1 MKRNTVLLVIGVAI
15 LLFWAI
21 TTRNMAI
28 NQKQKAEQLQAQVD
42 SLKSENFILQT
53 QLGRYE
59 LTLDYLQ
66 EVNPKAALQASNY
79 MNHETE

>member
-1 MKRNTVLLVIGVAI
+1 MKRNTVLLIIGVAI

-21 TTRNMAI
+21 TTRNMAV
-28 NQKQKAEQLQAQVD
+28 NQKQKVEQLQAQVD
-42 SLKSENFILQT
+42 SLQSENFILQT

-59 LTLDYLQ
+59 LTLEYL
-66 EVNPKAALQASNY
+66 EKENPKAALQASNY

>member
-1 MKRNTVLLVIGVAI
+1 MKRNTVLLIIGVAI

-21 TTRNMAI
+21 TTRNMAV
-28 NQKQKAEQLQAQVD
+28 NQKQKAEQLQSKVD
-42 SLKSENFILQT
+42 SLQSENFILQT

>member
-1 MKRNTVLLVIGVAI
+1 MKRNTILLVIGVAI

-28 NQKQKAEQLQAQVD
+28 NQKQKAEQFQAQVD

>member
-1 MKRNTVLLVIGVAI
+1 MKRNVILLIVGVAI
-15 LLFWAI
+15 ILFWAI
-21 TTRNMAI
+21 TTRDLAI
-28 NQKQKAEQLQAQVD
+28 SNKRKSEQLQAQVD

-59 LTLDYLQ
+59 LTLEHLTK
-66 EVNPKAALQASNY
+66 VNPKAALQATNF

>member
-1 MKRNTVLLVIGVAI
+1 MKRNTVLLIIGVAI

-21 TTRNMAI
+21 TTRNMAV
-28 NQKQKAEQLQAQVD
+28 NQKQKVAQLQAQVD
-42 SLKSENFILQT
+42 SLQSENFILQT

-59 LTLDYLQ
+59 LTLEYL
-66 EVNPKAALQASNY
+66 EKENPKAALQASNY

>member
-21 TTRNMAI
+21 TTRNTAI
-28 NQKQKAEQLQAQVD
+28 NQKQKAEQLQTQVD

-66 EVNPKAALQASNY
+66 EVNPKAAHLLI
-79 MNHETE
+79 

>member
-1 MKRNTVLLVIGVAI
+1 MKRNTVLLVIGITI

-21 TTRNMAI
+21 TTRNMAVS
-28 NQKQKAEQLQAQVD
+28 QKQKVEQLQAQVD
-42 SLKSENFILQT
+42 SLQSENFVLQT

-66 EVNPKAALQASNY
+66 EVNPEAALQASNY

>member
-1 MKRNTVLLVIGVAI
+1 MRNTVVLIIGVII
-15 LLFWAI
+15 LCFWAVS
-21 TTRNMAI
+21 TRNKSI
-28 NQKQKAEQLQAQVD
+28 EYKQQVEVLTQTTD
-42 SLKSENFILQT
+42 SLAAENFILKT

>member
-1 MKRNTVLLVIGVAI
+1 MKNTIVLIIGVII
-15 LLFWAI
+15 LCFWAI
-21 TTRNMAI
+21 STRNKSI
-28 NQKQKAEQLQAQVD
+28 EYKQQVEALTQTKD
-42 SLKSENFILQT
+42 SLVAENFILQT

-66 EVNPKAALQASNY
+66 GVNPKAALQFVNH

>member
-1 MKRNTVLLVIGVAI
+1 MKKNTVLLVIGIAI
-15 LLFWAI
+15 VLFWAI

-28 NQKQKAEQLQAQVD
+28 NQKQKAEQLQTQVD

-59 LTLDYLQ
+59 LTIDYLQ

>member
-1 MKRNTVLLVIGVAI
+1 
-15 LLFWAI
+15 
-21 TTRNMAI
+21 MAV
-28 NQKQKAEQLQAQVD
+28 NHKQKAEQLQAQVD
-42 SLKSENFILQT
+42 SLQSENFVLQT

-66 EVNPKAALQASNY
+66 EVNPKAALQANNY

>member
-1 MKRNTVLLVIGVAI
+1 MKRNTVLLVIGITI

-21 TTRNMAI
+21 TTRNMAVS
-28 NQKQKAEQLQAQVD
+28 QKQKVEQLQAQVD
-42 SLKSENFILQT
+42 SLQSENFILQT

>member
-28 NQKQKAEQLQAQVD
+28 NQKQKAEQLQTQVD

>member
-28 NQKQKAEQLQAQVD
+28 NQKQKAEQLQTQVD

-59 LTLDYLQ
+59 LTIDYLQ

>member
-1 MKRNTVLLVIGVAI
+1 MKRNTLLLIIGVII

-21 TTRNMAI
+21 STRNMAV
-28 NQKQKAEQLQAQVD
+28 NHKQKAEQLQAQVD
-42 SLKSENFILQT
+42 SLQSENFVLQT

-59 LTLDYLQ
+59 LTLEYL
-66 EVNPKAALQASNY
+66 EKENPKAALQANNY

>member
-1 MKRNTVLLVIGVAI
+1 MRNTVVLIIGVII
-15 LLFWAI
+15 LCFWAVS
-21 TTRNMAI
+21 TRNKSI
-28 NQKQKAEQLQAQVD
+28 EYKQQVEALTQTTD
-42 SLKSENFILQT
+42 SLAAENFILKT

>member
-1 MKRNTVLLVIGVAI
+1 MKRNTILLVIGVAI

-28 NQKQKAEQLQAQVD
+28 NQKQKAEQLQAQID